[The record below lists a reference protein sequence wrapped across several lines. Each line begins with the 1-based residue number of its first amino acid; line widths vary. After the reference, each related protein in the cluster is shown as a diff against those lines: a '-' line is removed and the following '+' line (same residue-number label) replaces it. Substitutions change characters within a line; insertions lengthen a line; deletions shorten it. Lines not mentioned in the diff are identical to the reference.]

1 MKIDRLTPAEL
12 PLDVSALLQSSSLLG
27 SIRFLQLWE
36 TVGGKVVVW
45 VMHDSGRPVAMLS
58 GVEFRNR
65 PFTRFQAASD
75 GLYLR
80 LVRADQTKTMLDSQE
95 TLLASIADH
104 GYARVYL
111 TDYFRELG
119 EMVRMNV
126 SMQTTHLIELTHGWE
141 PPDAT
146 LRSEIRKAERE
157 GVSIREFD
165 ASRDMDGFLAL
176 MKSTDARHGRSPKY
190 PDQFFAQLANL
201 AQTDKRIRWY
211 YLAHEGQPAVSQ
223 IYLIEGETALNWQIY
238 FDKQFS
244 SLKPNQSMTF
254 HAAQELM
261 KQGVRY
267 LNMGATPPE
276 AEGVRI
282 YKEKWGG
289 RSVAYPCFEMRSWLG
304 RIL

>member
-12 PLDVSALLQSSSLLG
+12 PLEVSALLQNSSLLG
-27 SIRFLQLWE
+27 SIRFLNLWE

-45 VMHDSGRPVAMLS
+45 MMHDSGRPVAILP
-58 GVEFRNR
+58 GVEFHNR
-65 PFTRFQAASD
+65 PLTRFQAAPD

-80 LVRADQTKTMLDSQE
+80 LIRADQTKTILDSQE
-95 TLLASIADH
+95 ALLAAITNH

-119 EMVRMNV
+119 EMVRMDV
-126 SMQTTHLIELTHGWE
+126 VMRSTHLVELVDGWE

-157 GVSIREFD
+157 GVSVSEFD
-165 ASRDMDGFLAL
+165 SSRDMAGFLAL
-176 MKSTDARHGRSPKY
+176 MKSTEARHGRSQKY
-190 PDQFFAQLANL
+190 PDLFFIQLAQLA
-201 AQTDKRIRWY
+201 QMDKRIRWY
-211 YLAHEGQPAVSQ
+211 YLAHEGQPVVSQ
-223 IYLIEGETALNWQIY
+223 IYLVEGETALNWQIY

-244 SLKPNQSMTF
+244 SLKPNQLMTF
-254 HAAQELM
+254 HAAQELIRD
-261 KQGVRY
+261 GVRH
-267 LNMGATPPE
+267 LNMGGTPPE

-289 RSVAYPCFEMRSWLG
+289 RSVAYPCFEKRSWLG
-304 RIL
+304 RIF